1 MFSRYVLWSV
11 IKFEIHPLTI
21 EGRGL
26 WITSTIERAGGY
38 LCRVTAWNDLYLLL
52 LFRTICSKISSFS
65 RLAIDS
71 DIHTAT
77 ELGLPVELFSSCLS
91 ILFSEFSENKVSTYR
106 TVMYT
111 ELSLQRTFE
120 KPQGNC
126 SLLLLLHL
134 RDLEMS

>member
-11 IKFEIHPLTI
+11 IKFEIRPLTI
-21 EGRGL
+21 EGCGL

-77 ELGLPVELFSSCLS
+77 ELGLPAELFSSCLS
-91 ILFSEFSENKVSTYR
+91 IL
-106 TVMYT
+106 TVNFLRIRYLHT
-111 ELSLQRTFE
+111 ELSCTPSSPCKE
-120 KPQGNC
+120 
-126 SLLLLLHL
+126 LLKSHK
-134 RDLEMS
+134 ESAPSCCFSI